1 MTPGKYYKIATLYPS
16 IVTVLVT
23 VIFSIIDNYNY
34 RSEWL
39 TAESVLTFTV
49 VFALGYCVLLSLLSL
64 TIFLTRLPKIQGN
77 NVFTFLSWFLLPLGF
92 VFTVIGYE
100 LNFNK
105 QNNKAWDSD
114 LWYIVVLNLPFTI
127 ALIVSYYQYRK
138 AYRHAS

>member
-1 MTPGKYYKIATLYPS
+1 
-16 IVTVLVT
+16 
-23 VIFSIIDNYNY
+23 
-34 RSEWL
+34 
-39 TAESVLTFTV
+39 
-49 VFALGYCVLLSLLSL
+49 
-64 TIFLTRLPKIQGN
+64 
-77 NVFTFLSWFLLPLGF
+77 LSWFLLPLGF